1 MLFSTDILNKYYILL
16 LQIYVI
22 IVSSQNFQI

>member
-1 MLFSTDILNKYYILL
+1 MLFSTDILSKYYILL